1 MPTFTQIGTAQ
12 VVGAGGSAT
21 IDFNTIPGTYTDLVI
36 KVSVR
41 NSAAA
46 IYDNLLV
53 KINGVTT
60 SQSNRS
66 ILGVGSGTPSS
77 VSDTP
82 IYGLAVVGNN
92 ATASTFSN
100 VEIYIPNYASTT
112 TNKSV
117 SIDGVTENNAT
128 AAGATLIAGLY
139 ASNTAVTSVV
149 LAPNSGTFS
158 QYSTAYL
165 YGVSNA

>member
-1 MPTFTQIGTAQ
+1 MANTFELISAVT
-12 VVGAGGSAT
+12 VGSGGASS
-21 IDFNTIPGTYTDLVI
+21 IDFTSIPSTYTDLCL

-41 NSAAA
+41 SSVAAV
-46 IYDNLLV
+46 YDNLLV
-53 KINGVTT
+53 KINSVTT

-82 IYGLAVVGNN
+82 IYGLMVVGAN
-92 ATASTFSN
+92 ATSTTFSN
-100 VEIYIPNYASTT
+100 VDIYIPNYASST
-112 TNKSV
+112 TNKSL

-139 ASNTAVTSVV
+139 ASNTAVSSIV

-165 YGVSNA
+165 YGVKNA